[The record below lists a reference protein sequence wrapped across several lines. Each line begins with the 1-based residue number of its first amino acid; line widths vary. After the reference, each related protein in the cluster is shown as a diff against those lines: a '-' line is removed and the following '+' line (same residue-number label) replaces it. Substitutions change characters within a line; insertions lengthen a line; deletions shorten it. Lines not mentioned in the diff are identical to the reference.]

1 MDNVNEFGTPLDQT
15 EFPNRLRKG
24 EFTQKDKAVAVVGC
38 LKHMLDQI
46 NNELLPKI
54 ELIAHIV
61 CEDSEKKRRVNG

>member
-1 MDNVNEFGTPLDQT
+1 MKKYKSQAERQIAY
-15 EFPNRLRKG
+15 RLRKG